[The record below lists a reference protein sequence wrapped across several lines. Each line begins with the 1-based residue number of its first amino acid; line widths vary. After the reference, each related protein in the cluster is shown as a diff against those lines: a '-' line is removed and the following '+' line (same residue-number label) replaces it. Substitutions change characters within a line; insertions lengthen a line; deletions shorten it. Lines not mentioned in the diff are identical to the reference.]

1 MIKEYQVV
9 SFNRDELRR
18 YPGTGQEIS
27 RIINTLPS
35 VASVG
40 ENRQGYDGKEVAQ
53 LKMVLSLIIFLF
65 QVCHT
70 LSRPMVDQMALLG

>member
-1 MIKEYQVV
+1 MVKEYQVV

-40 ENRQGYDGKEVAQ
+40 ENRQDMMVRGADQ
-53 LKMVLSLIIFLF
+53 PKMVLL
-65 QVCHT
+65 
-70 LSRPMVDQMALLG
+70 